1 MSFLQKLQESS
12 NNLLKTMATDMNQW
26 SQLSKKKQDLELLL
40 KFNIIEI
47 EFVKKDG

>member
-1 MSFLQKLQESS
+1 MH
-12 NNLLKTMATDMNQW
+12 QW